1 MEDIKRKQAKRNRDP
16 KRERKKKSY
25 LRKIEREEHSVI
37 YLGKKKNLPKDMCA
51 FVIENKVL
59 LVREEVHLL
68 CFPLQSVLF
77 PLFNCIFNVWSCE
90 EGDSR
95 TPPQGQ
101 TLRSLQGSLIF
112 SFSYKGS
119 NLRYFIQS
127 LETLLVK
134 LTKTHDLK
142 LRFPFL
148 NLNKLTSV
156 QFWCRHG

>member
-1 MEDIKRKQAKRNRDP
+1 M
-16 KRERKKKSY
+16 
-25 LRKIEREEHSVI
+25 
-37 YLGKKKNLPKDMCA
+37 
-51 FVIENKVL
+51 
-59 LVREEVHLL
+59 
-68 CFPLQSVLF
+68 
-77 PLFNCIFNVWSCE
+77 WSCE

-148 NLNKLTSV
+148 NLNKLTII
-156 QFWCRHG
+156 QFGVAMD